1 MKYAVT
7 VLVEKN
13 RYTLVD
19 GQDQITG
26 YESYTQF
33 TPFDSEKELLKWV
46 ENFGKGKKYTAIQ
59 FSELEIVTEVKV
71 KQTAVPRKLSESDLY
86 TNTVMSLCD

>member
-33 TPFDSEKELLKWV
+33 TPFDSEKELLNWV
-46 ENFGKGKKYTAIQ
+46 DARLHKNLI
-59 FSELEIVTEVKV
+59 S
-71 KQTAVPRKLSESDLY
+71 
-86 TNTVMSLCD
+86 